1 MFGAIS
7 GILVKATL
15 SVYISFTGI
24 VYETT
29 FFNPNNGPYM
39 VREIQRIKNIEI
51 NRAERME

>member
-1 MFGAIS
+1 MFS

-39 VREIQRIKNIEI
+39 VHEIQRIKNIEI